1 MTEEHALQALAAV
14 DRFRQAGAAAAEAI
28 EVLVAAMASNGCSQ
42 RMAYMHLG
50 LTDQVRAWAA
60 RQRSILEHGDAMQ
73 QQVLLEL
80 LPEVEHDDD
89 QPDLHQLLIRWCAS

>member
-1 MTEEHALQALAAV
+1 
-14 DRFRQAGAAAAEAI
+14 
-28 EVLVAAMASNGCSQ
+28 
-42 RMAYMHLG
+42 
-50 LTDQVRAWAA
+50 
-60 RQRSILEHGDAMQ
+60 MQ